1 MVEIKEWDRGETVR
15 IQNTYIDSDDE
26 LYDPDTIEL
35 KIYEPNGSL
44 KTTVTFAAGE
54 IVKSSTGVYY
64 YDHTIADDAT
74 VGWWIS
80 KWTAVIGT
88 QTDRESDQF
97 YVRDPE
103 EKLYC
108 TVEQV
113 WERSGQ
119 DDTFVNRSTTL
130 MYIKESMDN
139 IDSMMGKSFQYG
151 TSVTEWFDTSQP
163 DENIKRTSVFLRYT
177 PIISMVSV
185 EEYDT
190 DNNLSETHDSDD
202 YWIDLKTGYLRLASG
217 EFGQQKHRVKVTYT
231 YGYETVPRKISQLC
245 AVLSA
250 MKVHLHYIGQSVD
263 DVTSW
268 SAGGLCFTGDTK
280 LLTVDGYKT
289 FESLAGNNADIMNKD
304 GIVSNGKVWCTGEK
318 DIVKLTLNNNEE
330 IKCTPN
336 HLFMVDEGYGVQ
348 ANDLLGRKLK
358 LYNSNEDIKVIAVIP
373 HGSELVYDFTEPLT
387 HWGIIN
393 NGVIVHNSVGVGEPY
408 TASARAVELLSRERD
423 KLIANIG
430 RLRQSIFIV

>member
-202 YWIDLKTGYLRLASG
+202 YWIDLKTGYLRLTSG
-217 EFGQQKHRVKVTYT
+217 EFGQQKHRIKVVYT
-231 YGYETVPRKISQLC
+231 YGYETVPRKISSLC
-245 AVLSA
+245 TILSA
-250 MKVHLHYIGQSVD
+250 MKSLIHQIGGTYD

-268 SAGGLCFTGDTK
+268 SAGGL
-280 LLTVDGYKT
+280 
-289 FESLAGNNADIMNKD
+289 SI
-304 GIVSNGKVWCTGEK
+304 S
-318 DIVKLTLNNNEE
+318 
-330 IKCTPN
+330 
-336 HLFMVDEGYGVQ
+336 
-348 ANDLLGRKLK
+348 
-358 LYNSNEDIKVIAVIP
+358 
-373 HGSELVYDFTEPLT
+373 
-387 HWGIIN
+387 
-393 NGVIVHNSVGVGEPY
+393 VGEPY
-408 TASARAVELLSRERD
+408 TNMARNIEFLAKERD
-423 KLIANIG
+423 KLIASIG
-430 RLRQSIFIV
+430 RLRQSAFIV